1 MYLCTTIRSIG
12 QAGSSVVRSGSLS
25 QSPQCIVGRHEYYK
39 AVYALYRLLNEAG
52 DVFTT
57 DSTRV
62 VIQADV
68 CSGDSSKV
76 DKGAWRALVWQGG
89 SLSHPR

>member
-1 MYLCTTIRSIG
+1 M
-12 QAGSSVVRSGSLS
+12 
-25 QSPQCIVGRHEYYK
+25 GRHEYYTT
-39 AVYALYRLLNEAG
+39 VYALYRLLNEAG

-68 CSGDSSKV
+68 CSEASSKV
-76 DKGAWRALVWQGG
+76 DKGAWRALVRQGG
-89 SLSHPR
+89 SLSLPR